1 MSEGE
6 SAFEVE
12 LFIEVFDRYGPLGK
26 PAIRISKFLSKK
38 DDVEYILKQALSDK
52 PITAKITLRNKML
65 AVPRLARIGL
75 IDPSKL

>member
-1 MSEGE
+1 M
-6 SAFEVE
+6 EVE
-12 LFIEVFDRYGPLGK
+12 LFIEVFEHFGPQGR

-38 DDVEYILKQALSDK
+38 EDVQYILKQALSEK

-75 IDPSKL
+75 IDPTKL